1 MYTVWNVTFRIKTD
15 NRGPCDPLYRMEP
28 LARGGV
34 GDADPFS
41 DAFGRVL
48 TNVEDSLNLRSTRYE
63 QASSATSDTSDFLS
77 LQSSMQDSPFTPN
90 TAHSTFSRSDG
101 LGSMTRQLYH
111 QPISPNLDYYT
122 GKIDSMI
129 RPPTSTDDLNS
140 LQDTLSEATAKLKNQ
155 GDNTCPQPAP
165 SSTPAPSA
173 SRSKAGGPHG
183 TKRDTKPSIK
193 RKRKKKAPFSMT
205 RRPPVK
211 TRAQHLSD
219 NKAAAS
225 RCRKQR
231 KEWETHLQDVSLV
244 LKASIDTSKSD
255 INELGNELA
264 TLKRQVWECPGCVDR
279 YVYSRGLDPNG
290 INSDKGSTD
299 TLFARSDTPLA

>member
-1 MYTVWNVTFRIKTD
+1 
-15 NRGPCDPLYRMEP
+15 MEP

-183 TKRDTKPSIK
+183 TKRD
-193 RKRKKKAPFSMT
+193 
-205 RRPPVK
+205 
-211 TRAQHLSD
+211 
-219 NKAAAS
+219 
-225 RCRKQR
+225 RKQR